1 MSQGAIVGLGQQN
14 RTMTGA
20 TDVTA
25 GTAGL
30 VPAPVAGKN
39 VEYLKGDGTWDSPAM
54 SELGLSVVN
63 GKLCVRRYKEVDD

>member
-1 MSQGAIVGLGQQN
+1 MSQGGIIGLGQQN

-20 TDVTA
+20 SANAA
-25 GTAGL
+25 GAAGL
-30 VPAPVAGKN
+30 VPAPTAGKN
-39 VEYLKGDGTWDSPAM
+39 VQYLKGDGTSDSPAM